1 MTANYDTEQLWQ
13 TIKQEVKGFSDKEP
27 ALASYFYANILS
39 HDSLASALSF
49 HIATRLGCDSV
60 PEMTLS
66 EVFDSAMR
74 DQPAILEAAVADIH
88 AHYDRDPACNYF
100 ALPVL
105 YFKGFQAVQ
114 SYRFAH
120 WLWQQ
125 GRRSLALFLQN
136 RISTTLD
143 VDIHPAAVVGAGIM
157 VDHATGVVIGETA
170 RIGDNVSLLHG
181 VTLGGSGTQHNPR
194 HPQVGNGVLI
204 SVGAKLL
211 GHIHIGEGAKIAG
224 GSLVVNDVP
233 AHTTVAGVPAKIVG
247 KPSQASPSLDM
258 DHGV

>member
-1 MTANYDTEQLWQ
+1 MSVGRDSALLWQ
-13 TIKQEVKGFSDKEP
+13 SIQDEVKGFSEREP

-49 HIATRLGCDSV
+49 HIATRLGCGSV

-66 EVFDSAMR
+66 EVFDAALA
-74 DQPAILEAAVADIH
+74 DQPAILDAAVADIH
-88 AHYDRDPACNYF
+88 AHYDRDPACNHF
-100 ALPVL
+100 AVPVL

-114 SYRFAH
+114 AYRFAH

-136 RISTTLD
+136 RISVSFD
-143 VDIHPAAVVGAGIM
+143 VDIHPAAEIGHGIM
-157 VDHATGVVIGETA
+157 IDHATGVVIGETA
-170 RIGDNVSLLHG
+170 RVGNDVSMLHG
-181 VTLGGSGTQHNPR
+181 VTLGGSGTGHRPR
-194 HPQVGNGVLI
+194 HPQVGDGVLI

-211 GHIHIGEGAKIAG
+211 GSIRIGEGAKIAG
-224 GSLVVNDVP
+224 GSLVVEDVAP
-233 AHTTVAGVPAKIVG
+233 HVTVAGVPAKVVG
-247 KPSQASPSLDM
+247 KPAQASPSLDM

>member
-1 MTANYDTEQLWQ
+1 MRRQYDTEALWQ
-13 TIKQEVKGFSDKEP
+13 TIKEEVRGFGEREP
-27 ALASYFYANILS
+27 YLASYFYANVLN
-39 HDSLASALSF
+39 HDNLASALSF

-60 PEMTLS
+60 PEMTLA
-66 EVFDSAMR
+66 EVFESALK
-74 DQPAILEAAVADIH
+74 DNPEILQAAVADIY
-88 AHYDRDPACNYF
+88 AHYERDPACNYY

-114 SYRFAH
+114 GYRFAH
-120 WLWQQ
+120 WLWQR
-125 GRRSLALFLQN
+125 GRQSLALFLQN
-136 RISTTLD
+136 RISVTLD
-143 VDIHPAAVVGAGIM
+143 VDIHPAARIGHGLM

-170 RIGDNVSLLHG
+170 SIGDDVSLLHG
-181 VTLGGSGTQHNPR
+181 VTLGGSGTAHNPR

-211 GHIHIGEGAKIAG
+211 GNIRIGEGAKIAG

-233 AHTTVAGVPAKIVG
+233 AHVTVAGVPAKIVG
-247 KPSQASPSLDM
+247 APQQSSPSLDM

>member
-1 MTANYDTEQLWQ
+1 MSGQYDTGVLWQ
-13 TIKQEVKGFSDKEP
+13 TIKAEVREFSARETY
-27 ALASYFYANILS
+27 LASYFYANVLN
-39 HDSLASALSF
+39 HDNLASALSF

-60 PEMTLS
+60 PEMTLA
-66 EVFDSAMR
+66 EVFDAALTANP
-74 DQPAILEAAVADIH
+74 DILQAAVADIF
-88 AHYDRDPACNYF
+88 AHYERDPACNYY

-114 SYRFAH
+114 GYRFAH

-136 RISTTLD
+136 RISVTLD
-143 VDIHPAAVVGAGIM
+143 VDIHPAAKIGQGIM
-157 VDHATGVVIGETA
+157 IDHATGVVIGETA
-170 RIGDNVSLLHG
+170 SIGNNVSLLHG
-181 VTLGGSGTQHNPR
+181 VTLGGSGTAHNPR

-211 GHIHIGEGAKIAG
+211 GNIRIGDGAKIAG
-224 GSLVVNDVP
+224 GSLVINDVP
-233 AHTTVAGVPAKIVG
+233 EHATAAGVPAKIVG
-247 KPSQASPSLDM
+247 APLQSSPSFDM